1 MTQPDL
7 TCSSPP
13 YWRVAVIGSGP
24 AGFYAVGELLKQQ
37 EMPVKVDL
45 FDRLPTPYGLV
56 RGGVAP
62 DHQKIKAVCK
72 IFDRIAGQEHFRY
85 FGNVEFGRDLNRSEM
100 LDHYDAVLYTVGSRS
115 DRKLGIPGE
124 DLEGSHSA
132 TEFVGWYNAHPDY
145 RDKRFNLDSGQAVII
160 GMGNVAI
167 DVARILS
174 HRHEELAQTDIS
186 DEALS
191 ALASSR
197 VKDIWIIGRRGP
209 VQAAFT
215 PVEARELMHLP
226 ETEVVLEADALDLDP
241 ASQRFLQE
249 EAGKDTRKN
258 IDLLEEMLETPPRE
272 KKKRL
277 HILFLASPV
286 EIVGEQGKVS
296 SIKLRRNQLV
306 EKPDGSIRAE
316 GTDRMLELKTGL
328 VFRSVGYRG
337 EPLPGVPFDE
347 ISGTIPNEQGQ
358 ILEEESPC
366 PREYTA
372 GWIKRGP
379 SGVVGTNKPDAIES
393 VKKMLSALDSSG
405 KKPLE
410 TEQVPDIGQLL
421 RKREVDFVSFQDWK
435 LLEEYET
442 KAGEAEGRPR
452 KKVGTVKE
460 MMEVV
465 RSLREG

>member
-1 MTQPDL
+1 MIQPDL
-7 TCSSPP
+7 TYSSPP
-13 YWRVAVIGSGP
+13 QWRVAVIGSGP

-72 IFDRIAGQEHFRY
+72 IFDRNAGQEHFRY

-100 LDHYDAVLYTVGSRS
+100 LDHYDAVFYTVGSRS

-124 DLEGSHSA
+124 DLRGSHSA

-145 RDKRFNLDSGQAVII
+145 QDKRFNLDSEQAVII

-215 PVEARELMHLP
+215 LSL
-226 ETEVVLEADALDLDP
+226 
-241 ASQRFLQE
+241 
-249 EAGKDTRKN
+249 
-258 IDLLEEMLETPPRE
+258 I
-272 KKKRL
+272 
-277 HILFLASPV
+277 HI
-286 EIVGEQGKVS
+286 
-296 SIKLRRNQLV
+296 
-306 EKPDGSIRAE
+306 
-316 GTDRMLELKTGL
+316 
-328 VFRSVGYRG
+328 
-337 EPLPGVPFDE
+337 
-347 ISGTIPNEQGQ
+347 
-358 ILEEESPC
+358 
-366 PREYTA
+366 
-372 GWIKRGP
+372 
-379 SGVVGTNKPDAIES
+379 
-393 VKKMLSALDSSG
+393 
-405 KKPLE
+405 
-410 TEQVPDIGQLL
+410 
-421 RKREVDFVSFQDWK
+421 
-435 LLEEYET
+435 
-442 KAGEAEGRPR
+442 
-452 KKVGTVKE
+452 
-460 MMEVV
+460 
-465 RSLREG
+465 

>member
-1 MTQPDL
+1 
-7 TCSSPP
+7 
-13 YWRVAVIGSGP
+13 
-24 AGFYAVGELLKQQ
+24 
-37 EMPVKVDL
+37 
-45 FDRLPTPYGLV
+45 
-56 RGGVAP
+56 
-62 DHQKIKAVCK
+62 
-72 IFDRIAGQEHFRY
+72 
-85 FGNVEFGRDLNRSEM
+85 
-100 LDHYDAVLYTVGSRS
+100 
-115 DRKLGIPGE
+115 
-124 DLEGSHSA
+124 
-132 TEFVGWYNAHPDY
+132 
-145 RDKRFNLDSGQAVII
+145 
-160 GMGNVAI
+160 
-167 DVARILS
+167 
-174 HRHEELAQTDIS
+174 
-186 DEALS
+186 
-191 ALASSR
+191 
-197 VKDIWIIGRRGP
+197 
-209 VQAAFT
+209 
-215 PVEARELMHLP
+215 MHLP

-306 EKPDGSIRAE
+306 KKSDSSIRAE

-328 VFRSVGYRG
+328 VFRSIGYRG
-337 EPLPGVPFDE
+337 EQLPGVPFDE
-347 ISGTIPNEQGQ
+347 KSGTIPNEQGQ
-358 ILEEESPC
+358 ILEEGSPC

-393 VKKMLSALDSSG
+393 VKKMLSTLNSSG
-405 KKPLE
+405 KNPLE
-410 TEQVPDIGQLL
+410 TEEVSDIAQFL
-421 RKREVDFVSFQDWK
+421 RNREVDFVSFQDWK
-435 LLEEYET
+435 LLEDYET

-460 MMEVV
+460 MMEVI